1 MKSKLTGILTAA
13 MAVTGALA
21 YAGSAP
27 DATAVKIETPPRLD
41 GKLDEGFWRQAEPLG
56 DFSLHKDPDQRRV
69 SDTEVRLAYDD
80 TWLYVGLKCDNPL
93 QRLVTAPKVQEHDG
107 SVNTDESVE
116 MFFDS
121 DNAGKVYYH
130 FLLSCFN
137 VKAEQRFIEG
147 QRQRE
152 TWNLPWRSAVAVN
165 DTGWTAEAAIPL
177 YMFVEYGDL
186 EHIRL
191 NICRNR
197 REPFMDAQ
205 KVVTHEI
212 MHRSVWRPV
221 IQSFHEHQS
230 FGSLAPLQPG
240 KLQVPFLVSLE
251 RVEIKPYFTKN
262 GENYYAVEVETRGAN
277 TRAGEV
283 ELAVTD
289 RSAGG
294 AEQVITRK
302 IRQNGMD
309 AARNLVEIPAPHPA
323 ARAITIE
330 LRHTGNGEVLQAR
343 HVENPPVLKIMD
355 AWLNRNYYTTET
367 TAQATAAIAMP
378 ADNIRNMQV
387 SVQLAGRAAAR
398 APAAAE
404 ARLEFAIGELAIG
417 RHPVQIALVRE
428 DCRPF
433 YAMELELIKLAPK
446 PGLEWKIDR
455 NNRVVLDPSGK
466 PIFPFGPVMAG
477 VKPADEDDFAKIAA
491 AGCNTFFQW
500 NRSLPATNA
509 NAFLEAAAEHG
520 MYVVSQLE
528 TGWLPYRS
536 ADLKLPEKLL
546 PPADAKRITN
556 DGKTGSNY
564 LRGYLME
571 AGGTHPDRTAVF
583 GEYFEKNLPY
593 ARKVIESVKD
603 YPNLLAYNTFDEPCD
618 NRFFHITKYLDELR
632 GFTEE
637 TDGYHPVMLLYSS
650 YIPPG
655 DEYITGGDI
664 LCTDPYWIPD
674 GDASTSGRN
683 TPNFVSK
690 IVYWNDQRAQKFR
703 QPVWIVPVG
712 SLWSGMTRSKRVIS
726 AAEQHC
732 QNFLAIIHGAK
743 GLFWFAYTSLVQ
755 SDYAWQSL
763 ADSMALVKKIGPM
776 AVQPEVRQTVRHQR
790 AQAPGAEYAEAA
802 FVPERDEFPDVQGRI
817 FRDPEDGGLVLIA
830 ANSRYYPVTAT
841 FTLAGLSGPARR
853 VFSDAVLPVKAG
865 TFSEELEPFAVRA
878 YRLGGKLTE
887 PAALTIAVLRPEKIP
902 PAAAALPNNYRPDA
916 KNVFP
921 NPGFHETIPG
931 HADYVFFDAQVD
943 AAPGAAKFGAKC
955 LKLARPAD
963 GGNVQMGFYCAPQH
977 EKPTPYVWSFYARG
991 ARGGEKILLRG
1002 RGVTQD
1008 EPYGKTFTLTDQW
1021 QRYWMPAT
1029 IPPRLSLRD
1038 ESSSYMI
1045 YLTTPGTAWFDG
1057 MQLEQGYQPT
1067 EFEE

>member
-1 MKSKLTGILTAA
+1 
-13 MAVTGALA
+13 
-21 YAGSAP
+21 
-27 DATAVKIETPPRLD
+27 
-41 GKLDEGFWRQAEPLG
+41 
-56 DFSLHKDPDQRRV
+56 
-69 SDTEVRLAYDD
+69 
-80 TWLYVGLKCDNPL
+80 
-93 QRLVTAPKVQEHDG
+93 
-107 SVNTDESVE
+107 

-528 TGWLPYRS
+528 TGWLPLRS
-536 ADLKLPEKLL
+536 AGLALPEKLCRRPMPNAL
-546 PPADAKRITN
+546 RT
-556 DGKTGSNY
+556 TG
-564 LRGYLME
+564 
-571 AGGTHPDRTAVF
+571 
-583 GEYFEKNLPY
+583 
-593 ARKVIESVKD
+593 
-603 YPNLLAYNTFDEPCD
+603 
-618 NRFFHITKYLDELR
+618 
-632 GFTEE
+632 
-637 TDGYHPVMLLYSS
+637 
-650 YIPPG
+650 
-655 DEYITGGDI
+655 
-664 LCTDPYWIPD
+664 
-674 GDASTSGRN
+674 
-683 TPNFVSK
+683 
-690 IVYWNDQRAQKFR
+690 
-703 QPVWIVPVG
+703 
-712 SLWSGMTRSKRVIS
+712 
-726 AAEQHC
+726 
-732 QNFLAIIHGAK
+732 
-743 GLFWFAYTSLVQ
+743 
-755 SDYAWQSL
+755 
-763 ADSMALVKKIGPM
+763 
-776 AVQPEVRQTVRHQR
+776 
-790 AQAPGAEYAEAA
+790 
-802 FVPERDEFPDVQGRI
+802 
-817 FRDPEDGGLVLIA
+817 
-830 ANSRYYPVTAT
+830 
-841 FTLAGLSGPARR
+841 
-853 VFSDAVLPVKAG
+853 
-865 TFSEELEPFAVRA
+865 
-878 YRLGGKLTE
+878 
-887 PAALTIAVLRPEKIP
+887 
-902 PAAAALPNNYRPDA
+902 
-916 KNVFP
+916 
-921 NPGFHETIPG
+921 
-931 HADYVFFDAQVD
+931 
-943 AAPGAAKFGAKC
+943 
-955 LKLARPAD
+955 RPA
-963 GGNVQMGFYCAPQH
+963 QTTCA
-977 EKPTPYVWSFYARG
+977 V
-991 ARGGEKILLRG
+991 I
-1002 RGVTQD
+1002 
-1008 EPYGKTFTLTDQW
+1008 
-1021 QRYWMPAT
+1021 
-1029 IPPRLSLRD
+1029 
-1038 ESSSYMI
+1038 
-1045 YLTTPGTAWFDG
+1045 
-1057 MQLEQGYQPT
+1057 
-1067 EFEE
+1067 